1 MNISQEKQVNNMRK
15 LMMILMSLMLVAC
28 STQTSAPEKEPE
40 KKDEEKTKVSFI
52 GVGDNLIHEM
62 IYIQAD
68 KAAGSENDGTYD
80 FTPMYEH
87 VKKDVENA
95 DIAYIDQESIIGGDD
110 LGISGYP
117 TFNSPDQVARDVAA
131 TGFDLINTAN
141 NHCLDMYQAGIDHS
155 SKIWSEQKGIV
166 TAGTYTSNED
176 RNKIR
181 VIERKGI
188 KFSFLAYTYGTNGIE
203 PPHEY
208 SVAYFDEEQ
217 IKKDVAAAKK
227 VSDVVI
233 VSAHWGDENVSA
245 PTDFQKKYAQL
256 FADLG
261 VDVVVGEHPHVIQPV
276 NWVDGKDGNHT
287 LVIYSLGNFLS
298 GMLDVNNV
306 LSGMIRFNFV
316 KDNKSG
322 KIQIEDVKWEPLIT
336 HYTGDAKD
344 ILNTRKDF
352 TVYKLSDYTDELAA
366 KHGLNGVDGQK
377 VTIQDLYDRTSKI
390 IKDIEIIK

>member
-1 MNISQEKQVNNMRK
+1 MNISQEKQVSNMK
-15 LMMILMSLMLVAC
+15 KIMILCMSLLLVAC
-28 STQTSAPEKEPE
+28 SNNTTTPTKEPD
-40 KKDEEKTKVSFI
+40 KKEDKTKVSFI

-62 IYIQAD
+62 IYVQAD
-68 KAAGSENDGTYD
+68 KAAGSLHDGKYD
-80 FTPMYEH
+80 FTPMYAH
-87 VKKDVENA
+87 VKDDVQAA

-131 TGFDLINTAN
+131 TGFDLVNTAN
-141 NHCLDMYQAGIDHS
+141 NHCLDMYQPGIDHS
-155 SKIWSEQKGIV
+155 SSIWAQQKGIV
-166 TAGTYTSNED
+166 TAGTYTSQED
-176 RNKIR
+176 RNAIR

-203 PPHEY
+203 APHDY
-208 SVAYFDEEQ
+208 SVAYFDENQ

-227 VSDVVI
+227 ISDVVI

-245 PTDFQKKYAQL
+245 PTEFQKKYAQL

-276 NWVDGKDGNHT
+276 NWVDGKEGNHT

-316 KDNKSG
+316 KDNTSG

-336 HYTGDAKD
+336 HYTGDASD

-352 TVYKLSDYTDELAA
+352 AVYKLSDYTDELASS
-366 KHGLNGVDGQK
+366 HGLNGVDGQK
-377 VTIQDLYDRTSKI
+377 VSIQDLYDRTSRI

>member
-1 MNISQEKQVNNMRK
+1 M
-15 LMMILMSLMLVAC
+15 
-28 STQTSAPEKEPE
+28 
-40 KKDEEKTKVSFI
+40 
-52 GVGDNLIHEM
+52 
-62 IYIQAD
+62 
-68 KAAGSENDGTYD
+68 
-80 FTPMYEH
+80 
-87 VKKDVENA
+87 
-95 DIAYIDQESIIGGDD
+95 
-110 LGISGYP
+110 
-117 TFNSPDQVARDVAA
+117 
-131 TGFDLINTAN
+131 
-141 NHCLDMYQAGIDHS
+141 
-155 SKIWSEQKGIV
+155 
-166 TAGTYTSNED
+166 
-176 RNKIR
+176 
-181 VIERKGI
+181 
-188 KFSFLAYTYGTNGIE
+188 
-203 PPHEY
+203 
-208 SVAYFDEEQ
+208 
-217 IKKDVAAAKK
+217 
-227 VSDVVI
+227 
-233 VSAHWGDENVSA
+233 SAHWGDENVSA

>member
-1 MNISQEKQVNNMRK
+1 MKK
-15 LMMILMSLMLVAC
+15 MMILCMSLLLVAC
-28 STQTSAPEKEPE
+28 SSNTATPKKEPE
-40 KKDEEKTKVSFI
+40 KKEDKTKVSFI

-62 IYIQAD
+62 IYVQAD
-68 KAAGSENDGTYD
+68 KAAGTMNDGKYD
-80 FTPMYEH
+80 FTPMYAH
-87 VKKDVENA
+87 VKDDVQAA

-131 TGFDLINTAN
+131 TGFDLVNTAN
-141 NHCLDMYQAGIDHS
+141 NHCLDMYQPGIDHS
-155 SKIWSEQKGIV
+155 SSIWAQQKGIV
-166 TAGTYTSNED
+166 TAGTYTSQED
-176 RNKIR
+176 RNTIR

-203 PPHEY
+203 APHDY
-208 SVAYFDEEQ
+208 SVAYFDEDQ

-227 VSDVVI
+227 ISDVVI
-233 VSAHWGDENVSA
+233 VSAHWGDENVSD
-245 PTDFQKKYAQL
+245 PTEFQKKYAQL

-276 NWVDGKDGNHT
+276 NWVDGKEGNHT

-316 KDNKSG
+316 KDNASG

-336 HYTGDAKD
+336 HYTGDASD

-352 TVYKLSDYTDELAA
+352 TVYKLSDYTDELAS

-377 VTIQDLYDRTSKI
+377 VTIQDLYDRTSRI
-390 IKDIEIIK
+390 IQDIEIIK